1 MGEESPPLERESQVG
16 LATGE
21 ETMKAAVFSEFGG
34 PEVVRV
40 AEVETPEPT
49 FGEVRLSVRAAAM
62 NHLDLWIRRGL
73 PLKITMPH
81 IGGSDIAG
89 VVDAVGPGVDG
100 VELGTRVVVDPSL
113 AYSWYDGVAS
123 GEKIASPEF
132 RIIGEHTQGGFAEY
146 CVVPAENLLEI
157 PEGVEYQRAAAAS
170 LVSVTAWR
178 GLMTRGCLR
187 AGERVLVT
195 GASGGVSTMAIQI
208 ARMAGAEVFAITSGP
223 ENAARVREL
232 GAHVVYDRK
241 EEDWGK
247 QLYQDTKKAGVD
259 LVFDSVGEA
268 VWPQCLKALN
278 VRGRLVTYGATTGA
292 KGETEIRLV
301 FWKQLS
307 ILGST
312 MGSPKEYRTV
322 MDLVF
327 QGVLNPVIHAVFP
340 LEQAREAHE
349 ILEAGEG
356 FGKVVLLPWS

>member
-1 MGEESPPLERESQVG
+1 
-16 LATGE
+16 
-21 ETMKAAVFSEFGG
+21 MKAAVFSEFGG
-34 PEVVRV
+34 PEVVRL
-40 AEVETPEPT
+40 AEVDKPEPG
-49 FGEVRLSVRAAAM
+49 FGEVRLAVQAAAM

-89 VVDAVGPGVDG
+89 VVDAVGPGVEE

-113 AYSWYDGVAS
+113 DYSWYDGVAS
-123 GEKIASPEF
+123 GESIASPEF

-146 CVVPAENLLEI
+146 CVVPAGNLLEI

-170 LVSVTAWR
+170 LISVTAWR
-178 GLMTRGCLR
+178 GLMTRGGLR

-208 ARMAGAEVFAITSGP
+208 ARMAGAEVFAITSGSGNV
-223 ENAARVREL
+223 ERVREL
-232 GAHVVYDRK
+232 GAHVVYDRHD
-241 EEDWGK
+241 EDWGK
-247 QLYQDTKKAGVD
+247 QLFRDTKKQGVD

-268 VWPQCLKALN
+268 VWPQCLKALK
-278 VRGRLVTYGATTGA
+278 VRGRLLTYGATTGA
-292 KGETEIRLV
+292 KGDTEIRLV

-327 QGVLNPVIHAVFP
+327 QGVLDPVIHAAFP

-356 FGKVVLLPWS
+356 FGKVVLLPWR